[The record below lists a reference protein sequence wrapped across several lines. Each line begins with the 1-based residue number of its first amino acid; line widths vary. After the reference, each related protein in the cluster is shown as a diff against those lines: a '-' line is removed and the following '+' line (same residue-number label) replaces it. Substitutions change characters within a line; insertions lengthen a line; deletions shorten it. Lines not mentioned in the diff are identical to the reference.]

1 VHAEAKDRPG
11 QVARDTPAHGKTGS
25 PEGLLGVADIHRLL
39 VASVRD
45 YGIFVLDP
53 AGNVATWN
61 EGAARIKGYAA
72 EEILGRHFSTF
83 YPAEDLDNGKPAM
96 ELRTATATGRFEDE
110 GWRLRKDGTRFWA
123 NVVITALRGPDGK
136 LVGFAKVTRDLT
148 ERRAS
153 EQQRVADARRLAEA
167 EAVSRAKNEFLA
179 ALSHELRTP
188 LNVIGGYVDLLTL
201 GVHGPISD
209 EQREALERVR
219 ASQRQLL
226 MLISDMLNFSRID
239 ARQIQ
244 YRIGAVPLADV
255 AAAVRPMIEP
265 QAAARGITL
274 EWQAPDPRVVAL
286 ADRPKVEQILMNL
299 VTNAVKF
306 TEAGGRVSVR
316 HAGLED
322 RVALEVSDTGMG
334 IPADQLEDIFE
345 PFTQPGRSLTSRHE
359 GAGLGLAISRELA
372 RAMGG
377 DISVTS
383 EPGTG
388 STFRLT
394 LPAAEPGAG

>member
-1 VHAEAKDRPG
+1 MHAEPKDRPG
-11 QVARDTPAHGKTGS
+11 QAARDAPAHGHTGS

-61 EGAARIKGYAA
+61 EGAARIKGYSA

-96 ELRTATATGRFEDE
+96 ELRAATATGRFEDE

-123 NVVITALRGPDGK
+123 NVVITALRREDGE

-148 ERRAS
+148 ERRAA

-219 ASQRQLL
+219 ASQRRLL

-244 YRIGAVPLADV
+244 YRIEAVPLADV
-255 AAAVRPMIEP
+255 AASVRPMIEP
-265 QAAARGITL
+265 QAAARGITM
-274 EWQAPDPRVVAL
+274 EWQAPDTRVVAL
-286 ADRPKVEQILMNL
+286 ADRPKVEQILLNL

-334 IPADQLEDIFE
+334 IPVDQLEDIFE

-383 EPGTG
+383 EPGSG

-394 LPAAEPGAG
+394 LPAAEPGAA